1 MHNASTR
8 SISGNQNFLRLMP
21 QPIDAWLAIS
31 SLILM
36 TVVLLV
42 AAQGRILQYVFP
54 GMAVA
59 VGLYLYH
66 RYPLLYSG
74 FVWWIWFLAAFVRR
88 LADYRSS
95 FTEPNPILLAPFL
108 VSLISIMSLLKTLP
122 RADKEGHLPFVIAFV
137 GILYAFTIGMVKFSI
152 TTAMLSGLEWFSPV
166 VFGCHL
172 FLQWRDYPQYQRH
185 VQRVFLASALVTGTY
200 GIYQYLVA
208 PAWDCLWLIS
218 VDLVAAGRPEPQGM
232 RVWSTMHSHGVFAGV
247 MMASLLLLL
256 SNMRPVGFLA
266 SGVGYLSFLLTSS
279 RTVWL
284 GWVVG
289 LMSLLVNLKP
299 QLKMKLLVLFSVTFI
314 AVIPLTQIEPFA
326 TQIQSRLSTFSDI
339 RNDGSTVARQEIYA
353 ESLDKSL
360 ANPVGDGLN
369 KSNGFDSGIITMLLS
384 LGWIGTVPYI
394 GAVLLI
400 ASQLEASPFVSRD
413 AFAST
418 AKAIFYGTTLQI
430 LGGSTMLALPGT
442 IMWGFAGLA
451 LAAHRYHSEQRRNL
465 IIHQSGYQVA
475 ISPDGSVEV

>member
-1 MHNASTR
+1 MYNASSR
-8 SISGNQNFLRLMP
+8 SPSGNQSFLRLMP
-21 QPIDAWLAIS
+21 QPVDAWLAIS
-31 SLILM
+31 ALIVM
-36 TVVLLV
+36 TAVLLI
-42 AAQGRILQYVFP
+42 AGQGRILQYLFP
-54 GMAVA
+54 SMTVT

-122 RADKEGHLPFVIAFV
+122 RADKEGHLPFVIAFI
-137 GILYAFTIGMVKFSI
+137 GILYAFTIGAVKFSI

-166 VFGCHL
+166 VFGCYL

-185 VQRVFLASALVTGTY
+185 IQRVFLASALVTGTY

-208 PAWDCLWLIS
+208 PAWDCLWLSS
-218 VDLVAAGRPEPQGM
+218 VDLIAAGRPEPQGM

-256 SNMRPVGFLA
+256 NNMRPIGFFA

-284 GWVVG
+284 GWAIG
-289 LMSLLVNLKP
+289 LLSLVVNLKP
-299 QLKMKLLVLFSVTFI
+299 QLKMKLLMLFGVTLI
-314 AVIPLTQIEPFA
+314 TVIPLTQVEPFA
-326 TQIQSRLSTFSDI
+326 TQIQTRLNTFSDI
-339 RNDGSTVARQEIYA
+339 RNDGSTVSRQGIYA
-353 ESLDKSL
+353 ESLERSL
-360 ANPVGDGLN
+360 ANPIGDGLN

-394 GAVLLI
+394 GAILLI
-400 ASQLEASPFVSRD
+400 GFQLEVSPFVPRD

-418 AKAIFYGTTLQI
+418 AKAIFYGTALQI
-430 LGGSTMLALPGT
+430 VGGSTMLGLPGT
-442 IMWGFAGLA
+442 IMWGFAGLS
-451 LAAHRYHSEQRRNL
+451 LAANRYHIEQA
-465 IIHQSGYQVA
+465 HKSY
-475 ISPDGSVEV
+475 SSFS